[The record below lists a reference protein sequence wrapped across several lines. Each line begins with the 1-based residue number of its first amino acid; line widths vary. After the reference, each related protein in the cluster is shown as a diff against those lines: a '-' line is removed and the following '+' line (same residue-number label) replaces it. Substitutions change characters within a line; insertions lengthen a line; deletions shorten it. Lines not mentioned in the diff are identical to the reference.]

1 MYCFWFKD
9 TDLNTQLSERGIVVV
24 GGIPGFGVGELV
36 VVGQLRF
43 QMIY

>member
-1 MYCFWFKD
+1 MFLFKD
-9 TDLNTQLSERGIVVV
+9 TDRNTQLSERGIVVIGEFLLGLV
-24 GGIPGFGVGELV
+24 LEELV